1 MKYLCFFISC
11 YKKNNNENK
20 QNLLEKEIQNYEIN
34 NLINNESNNECFICL
49 EPYKNNTCIKINC
62 CNILIHKKCF
72 NEWCK
77 TKNKLLCPICNKKII
92 NQV

>member
-49 EPYKNNTCIKINC
+49 EPYKNNTCIKI
-62 CNILIHKKCF
+62 IVVIFLSI
-72 NEWCK
+72 
-77 TKNKLLCPICNKKII
+77 KNVLMNGVKLKINYCVQYVI
-92 NQV
+92 KNN